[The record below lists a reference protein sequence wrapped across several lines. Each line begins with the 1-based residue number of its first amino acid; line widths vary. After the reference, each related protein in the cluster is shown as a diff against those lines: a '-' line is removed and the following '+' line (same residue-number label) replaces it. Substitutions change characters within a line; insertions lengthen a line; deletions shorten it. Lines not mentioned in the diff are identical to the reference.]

1 MSRAPH
7 SNDNRCDDNR
17 KMRIENLHQAYH
29 DQKQQM
35 FEQNRLLRICNL
47 EHRIKV
53 QELLNQQLIQ
63 AQAEELLN
71 QKLLENA
78 LASTGPTPQTPLST
92 PPPQP
97 RTSYVHDAPLTALD
111 MPLTEWIKDFGL
123 PEDTVSLKISYTD
136 EEGDA
141 IVIDPTSDDC
151 WDAYCCQRNDAFGS
165 LPLLDVVQSPQQ
177 PDPRCK
183 HQLFR

>member
-17 KMRIENLHQAYH
+17 KMRIENLHQAYD

-35 FEQNRLLRICNL
+35 FEQSRLLRICNL

-63 AQAEELLN
+63 AQAQELLN

-78 LASTGPTPQTPLST
+78 LASTGPTPHTPRST

-97 RTSYVHDAPLTALD
+97 RTPYVHDAPLTALD
-111 MPLTEWIKDFGL
+111 MPLTELIKDFGL
-123 PEDTVSLKISYTD
+123 LEDTVSLKISYTD
-136 EEGDA
+136 EEGDV

-151 WDAYCCQRNDAFGS
+151 WDAYFCQRNDAFGS
-165 LPLLDVVQSPQQ
+165 LPLLDVCLLYTSPS
-177 PDPRCK
+177 PRDP
-183 HQLFR
+183 H